1 MARDKQLKVWV
12 DNLEAARL
20 SVRAEE
26 AGMSVSQYI
35 GRLIALD
42 GEQPDR
48 PAPSGAV
55 GVTGEILE
63 LNLLN
68 AILLRTLLVREL
80 GEAEAD
86 KLIARARVKAHGQAQ
101 AALAEGRSSKE

>member
-1 MARDKQLKVWV
+1 MARDKQLKVWL
-12 DNLEAARL
+12 DNLQAARL

-42 GEQPDR
+42 GDQAGVAA
-48 PAPSGAV
+48 APS
-55 GVTGEILE
+55 VTGEILE

-80 GEAEAD
+80 GEGEAD
-86 KLIARARVKAHGQAQ
+86 KLITRARVKAHEQAQ
-101 AALAEGRSSKE
+101 AMLAEGGPSKD